1 MTRSGDAYFGRRK
14 FLKAS
19 VSAFT
24 GLLLGTGS
32 ASAAW
37 DGLSEWDRRHARNH
51 LPVWTSGHRVV
62 DLIEDGG
69 QYRIRIQFA
78 SKQLQEKYG
87 REVLCFDDTYC
98 RRGQIL
104 EEVAPLAAADASPRT
119 RLDLKRAIRAGEDIQ
134 LRFPETTTVGY
145 LHEHQRAEHV
155 RRCAPDTDY
164 QGPLCVYGLEL
175 RTQVPLRETMAK
187 ATGPIN
193 VVWDRDLELNDD
205 SDSYDLQAEDVH
217 SYMSSEDRSSGD
229 RVGRHWPG
237 KELAVRAIERLTA
250 TGDRYVLTGEAGAG
264 ECPSEISVDENN
276 LRAQDV
282 DIVKPDTGTSVPSPA
297 NTRQYHIRAYTLAS
311 EIDQKYGVIGQVHYD
326 QIDHGK
332 NPFSPNSFMF
342 NEARQEVQED
352 WKGYEA
358 DVEVYE
364 EEIER
369 EIGADFDLEDN
380 YDGSLTMVRAA

>member
-1 MTRSGDAYFGRRK
+1 MTTSNDGYFGRRK
-14 FLKAS
+14 FLKAG

-37 DGLSEWDRRHARNH
+37 NSLSELDRRHARNH
-51 LPVWTSGHRVV
+51 LPVRTSGHRVV

-69 QYRIRIQFA
+69 QYRVRIQFA

-98 RRGQIL
+98 RQDQIL
-104 EEVAPLAAADASPRT
+104 EEVAPLAAADTSPRT

-134 LRFPETTTVGY
+134 LRFPETTTVGH
-145 LHEHQRAEHV
+145 LREHLRAERV
-155 RRCAPDTDY
+155 RRCALDTDY
-164 QGPLCVYGLEL
+164 EGPLCVYGLEL
-175 RTQVPLRETMAK
+175 RTKVPLRETMAK

-217 SYMSSEDRSSGD
+217 SYMSSEDR
-229 RVGRHWPG
+229 VGRHRWPG

-250 TGDRYVLTGEAGAG
+250 TGDRYVLTGEAEAG
-264 ECPSEISVDENN
+264 ECPSEISVDEDD

-282 DIVKPDTGTSVPSPA
+282 DIVKPDPSVPPELSPG
-297 NTRQYHIRAYTLAS
+297 NTRQYHIRAYTLPS
-311 EIDQKYGVIGQVHYD
+311 EIDRKYGVIGQVHYD

-332 NPFSPNSFMF
+332 TPGVPNSFRF
-342 NEARQEVQED
+342 REARMEVQTD
-352 WKGYEA
+352 WQAYEV
-358 DVEVYE
+358 DVEVYRGE
-364 EEIER
+364 VER
-369 EIGADFDLEDN
+369 EIGADFDPEDN
-380 YDGSLTMVRAA
+380 YDGRLTMVRAA